1 MSADASSHGQAIA
14 LMQKHRGAITATV
27 MVASVLQA
35 LDNTI
40 ANVALPRM
48 QGSLSA
54 TQDQMMWVL
63 TSYIVAAAIMT
74 PLTGWLADRYGRKPL
89 FLVSIIGF
97 TLASALCGLAQSL
110 TQIVLFRVLQGAFG
124 AALIPMSQAV
134 LFDAYPPRDHG
145 RAMAIWGLGV
155 VLGPTIGPML
165 GGWLTDNY
173 SWRWVFY
180 INVPFGVMAVLGVL
194 AYFPDTSHQ
203 RKHFDFFGFAMLGLF
218 VGALQVML
226 DRGPLRDWFNSTEIK
241 IEAAVAAL
249 AFYLFVTHTLTAQR
263 PFVRL
268 AMYKDRNF
276 LTGNI
281 LIFLVGIVLFA
292 TLALLPPLLQGLMGY
307 SVFQSGLV
315 TAPRGMG
322 TLIAMMLI
330 GRVVGRVDVRL
341 IIGTGLALTAF
352 SMWQMTHFSLLMDM
366 SPVVWSGLLQGLG
379 TGIVYVPMAA
389 LTFTTLPS
397 TMRNEGTAMFNLMRN
412 IGSSIG
418 ISAVQALFT
427 NNTQI
432 VHASLAAHI
441 TPWVFAT
448 HMLHEYAGRAGA
460 AALNGA
466 ITAQAAMIAYLDD
479 FHLMFLMTLLSIPL
493 LLFVRNAR
501 PSAQGAA
508 HVAME

>member
-1 MSADASSHGQAIA
+1 MSDTSSSAIA
-14 LMQKHRGAITATV
+14 QMQQHRGAITVTV
-27 MVASVLQA
+27 MVASILQA

-110 TQIVLFRVLQGAFG
+110 SQIVLFRVLQGAFG

-155 VLGPTIGPML
+155 VLGPTVGPML

-180 INVPFGVMAVLGVL
+180 INVPFGILAVLGVL
-194 AYFPDTSHQ
+194 AYFPDTNHE
-203 RKHFDFFGFAMLGLF
+203 RKHFDFFGFSMLGLF

-241 IEAAVAAL
+241 VEAAVAAL
-249 AFYLFVTHTLTAQR
+249 AFYLFVTHTLTAKR

-268 AMYKDRNF
+268 AMYKDGNF

-315 TAPRGMG
+315 TAPRGVG
-322 TLIAMMLI
+322 TLIAMML
-330 GRVVGRVDVRL
+330 VGRIVGRIDVRL
-341 IIGTGLALTAF
+341 IIGTGLALTAV
-352 SMWQMTHFSLLMDM
+352 SMWQMTHFSLLMNM
-366 SPVVWSGLLQGLG
+366 SPVVWSGLIQGLG

-389 LTFTTLPS
+389 LTFTTLPA

-427 NNTQI
+427 SNTQV
-432 VHASLAAHI
+432 VHAALSAHI
-441 TPWVFAT
+441 TPWVYAM
-448 HMLHEYAGRAGA
+448 HALHGYAGRAGA
-460 AALNGA
+460 AALNAA

-479 FHLMFLMTLLSIPL
+479 FHLMFVMTLISIPL

-501 PSAQGAA
+501 PSAGGAA
-508 HVAME
+508 HVAIE